1 MTIIA
6 KKLMGGGKTLNYLL
20 ASVIAL
26 AASVA
31 WAANAVERYTDAN
44 GVTWTYELN
53 TDTVADG
60 STAVTFHNEDDTP
73 CIPTDIRID
82 AETIPWTF
90 TKDGTDYTVTKVGN
104 GAFGGGSQLYGRLT
118 VPDSVNKIFAYGFA
132 DNCDFTLVTLGK
144 GMTYGYGS
152 MMYGAKMKALLMT
165 GALGNSSGSPL
176 GNTGVKTII
185 FTNTGFN
192 NDLHGSYFFGGVS
205 GATAFAPRCE
215 KTYAGTKNTVY
226 YYGPNEPFDMAFDL
240 KAGKVTVTPTTEEYL
255 VKAIEWAKTFKSDFF
270 LDTTINITNSIG
282 ASVSVTAEQ
291 LQNVTFQTPPW
302 FLRFAVDS
310 QAQLDN
316 ILAAVS
322 TDTPIIVELT
332 KLDTSITVPEGREVA
347 ILAKSN
353 MTFDRKRYGLVISL
367 R

>member
-1 MTIIA
+1 MKG
-6 KKLMGGGKTLNYLL
+6 KKTMSITRLK
-20 ASVIAL
+20 
-26 AASVA
+26 VA
-31 WAANAVERYTDAN
+31 VFAMAGAFIMAANAVETYTDAN

-60 STAVTFHNEDDTP
+60 STAVTFHNEGDTP
-73 CIPTDIRID
+73 CIPTDVKVD

-90 TKDGTDYTVTKVGN
+90 TKDGTDYTVTKVGK

-165 GALGNSSGSPL
+165 GALGNSSGYPL

-192 NDLHGSYFFGGVS
+192 NDLHGSYFFAGVS

-240 KAGKVTVTPTTEEYL
+240 EAGKVTVTPTTEEYL
-255 VKAIEWAKTFKSDFF
+255 VKALEWAKTFKSDFF

-282 ASVSVTAEQ
+282 ASVSVTADQ

-310 QAQLDN
+310 QTQLDN

-332 KLDTSITVPEGREVA
+332 KLNTSITVPEGREVA

-353 MTFDRKRYGLVISL
+353 MTFDRKRYGFVISL

>member
-1 MTIIA
+1 M
-6 KKLMGGGKTLNYLL
+6 M
-20 ASVIAL
+20 
-26 AASVA
+26 
-31 WAANAVERYTDAN
+31 R
-44 GVTWTYELN
+44 
-53 TDTVADG
+53 
-60 STAVTFHNEDDTP
+60 
-73 CIPTDIRID
+73 
-82 AETIPWTF
+82 
-90 TKDGTDYTVTKVGN
+90 
-104 GAFGGGSQLYGRLT
+104 
-118 VPDSVNKIFAYGFA
+118 DS
-132 DNCDFTLVTLGK
+132 
-144 GMTYGYGS
+144 
-152 MMYGAKMKALLMT
+152 KMKALLMK
-165 GALGNSSGSPL
+165 GAMHGSNVAPFR
-176 GNTGVKTII
+176 NTGVKTII
-185 FTNTGFN
+185 FTNPGFN
-192 NDLHGSYFFGGVS
+192 DDLHGSYFFSGVS

-240 KAGKVTVTPTTEEYL
+240 EAGKVTVTPTTEEYL

-322 TDTPIIVELT
+322 TDTPIIIELT
-332 KLDTSITVPEGREVA
+332 KLNTPITVPEGREVA

-353 MTFDRKRYGLVISL
+353 MTFDKKRRNGLVISL

>member
-1 MTIIA
+1 M
-6 KKLMGGGKTLNYLL
+6 M
-20 ASVIAL
+20 
-26 AASVA
+26 
-31 WAANAVERYTDAN
+31 R
-44 GVTWTYELN
+44 
-53 TDTVADG
+53 
-60 STAVTFHNEDDTP
+60 
-73 CIPTDIRID
+73 
-82 AETIPWTF
+82 
-90 TKDGTDYTVTKVGN
+90 
-104 GAFGGGSQLYGRLT
+104 
-118 VPDSVNKIFAYGFA
+118 DS
-132 DNCDFTLVTLGK
+132 
-144 GMTYGYGS
+144 
-152 MMYGAKMKALLMT
+152 KMKALLMT
-165 GALGNSSGSPL
+165 GALGNSSASPL

-192 NDLHGSYFFGGVS
+192 NNLHDSYFFRFVS

-215 KTYAGTKNTVY
+215 NTYAGPKNTVY

-240 KAGKVTVTPTTEEYL
+240 EAGKVTVTPTTEEYL

-322 TDTPIIVELT
+322 TDTPIIIELT
-332 KLDTSITVPEGREVA
+332 KLNTPITVPEGREVA

-353 MTFDRKRYGLVISL
+353 MTFDKKRYGLVISL
-367 R
+367 H